1 MMRVNRVGLIVAFA
15 VAHPSYGWADRTALE
30 RNPFLSIEEQTVRP
44 VEDRPPIQ
52 RTIERLTRPPLTAIV
67 SHSGDAVAVIGGRI
81 VRVGD
86 EVESKDVVE
95 ITPEHVW
102 LQDQHTRYL
111 LELSDVVGFTR
122 DRGADAAPSP
132 AVPETPPRAP
142 VGEGAPGPET
152 ARPVELSAR

>member
-1 MMRVNRVGLIVAFA
+1 MMRVNCVGLIVAFA
-15 VAHPSYGWADRTALE
+15 VAHPSSGWADRTALE

-44 VEDRPPIQ
+44 VEDRPIQ

-95 ITPEHVW
+95 ITPERVW